1 MNTRRFVSLIIFL
14 ATLFAL
20 PLLPVSIAFATGEAV
35 SDRVSDLGAVIGRTA
50 ALMLVHGLHGRDQ

>member
-20 PLLPVSIAFATGEAV
+20 PLLPVSIGTANDRFGSFATEPFRAN
-35 SDRVSDLGAVIGRTA
+35 A
-50 ALMLVHGLHGRDQ
+50 DQCPLCTQ